1 MRPQTPADAVMSDT
15 GRFPLQLRKNVNVI
29 KYWLRLA
36 KLGNEDPVCND
47 FDTLV
52 QLHNFG
58 QRNCWTE
65 VSVVLQL
72 LEIAE
77 TDILTIAPVDEKN

>member
-1 MRPQTPADAVMSDT
+1 MTNMKKFISATLRALLGVRPQTPTDAVMSDN

-36 KLGNEDPVCND
+36 KLGNEDPVRNA

-58 QRNCWTE
+58 QRNWWTE
-65 VSVVLQL
+65 VSVL
-72 LEIAE
+72 LE
-77 TDILTIAPVDEKN
+77 L